1 MSLHYTVKLKP
12 VFVAIPKLKLH
23 KVNKVNK
30 FYFFTIIFAK
40 GCIHNKHFMAKA
52 DEKVCKHYLHMLYNT
67 AEAERRRPGHH
78 RSVASKAE
86 GCVRAKGQHFKQ
98 LLN

>member
-1 MSLHYTVKLKP
+1 
-12 VFVAIPKLKLH
+12 
-23 KVNKVNK
+23 
-30 FYFFTIIFAK
+30 
-40 GCIHNKHFMAKA
+40 MAKA
-52 DEKVCKHYLHMLYNT
+52 YEKVCKHYLHMLYIYT